1 MVLNKS
7 GSSLLSSRQHSV
19 SFCWLQTLKH
29 GVAFTYLGWALGVQ
43 HTHGIHGGIQR
54 TNISL
59 FHSFGKGGEEEEK
72 SPEPAD

>member
-54 TNISL
+54 TSISL
-59 FHSFGKGGEEEEK
+59 FHLFGKGGEEEEK